1 MPGPGG
7 KVCGYI
13 TAHLLATVWQQ
24 LCQFE
29 EVHVLVKRNKAEM
42 MRVNREVAGCKMG
55 GFQATGQPGNPADE
69 RRHWSQPA
77 GVDEL

>member
-24 LCQFE
+24 LCQFA

-42 MRVNREVAGCKMG
+42 MRVNREAAGCKMG
-55 GFQATGQPGNPADE
+55 GVFTHQVNLATQQM
-69 RRHWSQPA
+69 S
-77 GVDEL
+77 VDEL